1 MLDITHIYCDMG
13 VYTTVHMIKYDAQA
27 SKSIDVFF
35 APFPPMTY
43 KKGEI
48 ILRAED
54 APFGV
59 YFLKSGYVRQYL
71 LSPSG
76 ETFIVH
82 IYKPGSFF
90 PLTWILNDTPNLH
103 HFEAM
108 TPATIVRAPKETFVD
123 FIRSNPQALMYA
135 SQRLAAGLSGFITR
149 VSQLVLDDA
158 YTKTILLVLYYAE
171 NFGIK
176 TKEGIELQIPLTHR
190 EIASWIGTT
199 RETASL
205 QVETLVKKGLLATR
219 GRLLII
225 KDLLSLQKEISRA

>member
-1 MLDITHIYCDMG
+1 MG
-13 VYTTVHMIKYDAQA
+13 VYLMYDMAKTNPQAIKKIDA
-27 SKSIDVFF
+27 FF
-35 APFPPMTY
+35 ADYSPMSY
-43 KKGEI
+43 KKGEL

-59 YFLKSGYVRQYL
+59 YYLQSGYVRQYL

-90 PLTWILNDTPNLH
+90 PLTWILNDTPNVY

-108 TPATIVRAPKETFVD
+108 TPAVLTRAPKEAFLS
-123 FIRSNPQALMYA
+123 FIKEYPEVLFYA
-135 SQRLAAGLSGFITR
+135 TQRLALGLAGFVSR
-149 VSQLVLDDA
+149 VAQLVLDDA
-158 YTKTILLVLYYAE
+158 YTKTILLILYYAD
-171 NFGIK
+171 NFGEQ
-176 TKEGIELQIPLTHR
+176 TKEGIALKIPLTHR

-205 QVETLVKKGLLATR
+205 QVETLVKKGLLATK
-219 GRLLII
+219 GRLLIVRNI
-225 KDLLSLQKEISRA
+225 SQLQREVNRN